1 MSEGNPL
8 ERTSGAAGDGP
19 HIPGF
24 DVGDSYSKR
33 VEKHFADENKLEDLI
48 EQDENI
54 ERTLRVAPEKGLTP
68 QMAAKIVKDT
78 IGRLTANRQ
87 KLKELREGRGIT
99 KQ

>member
-8 ERTSGAAGDGP
+8 ERTSGAASEP

-24 DVGDSYSKR
+24 DLGDSYSKK
-33 VEKHFADENKLEDLI
+33 VEKHFADENKLEALI

-54 ERTLRVAPEKGLTP
+54 EKTLKVAPEKGLTP
-68 QMAAKIVKDT
+68 QMAAKIMRDT
-78 IGRLTANRQ
+78 IERLAANKQ
-87 KLKELREGRGIT
+87 KLKELRGGRGMT